1 MTRVDEP
8 VAARGDGVAAD
19 PGISIRGLVK
29 TFTRRSG
36 ERVRA
41 VDGISLDVEPGEFL
55 VLLGPSGCGKTTLL
69 RLIGG
74 LDRGEAGRI
83 SIHGTVVYDHE
94 TRIDQAPENR
104 AASMVFQSYA
114 LWPHMTVFQ
123 NVAYPLRSRGI
134 GKAETAE
141 RVAAVLE
148 MVGVAQLRDQYPS
161 QMSGGQQQRVALA
174 RAVVAGEQT
183 VLFDEPLSNVDAKVR
198 DHLRFEILSMQRKL
212 GFTAV
217 YVTHDQEEAMTLGTR
232 IAVLRDG
239 QIAQIGRPREIYQR
253 PVSRYVANFVGAAD
267 ELPGKVVG
275 SSGDIVLMDS
285 VIGQLRV
292 RQPGGVDQTDVVA
305 IVRPE
310 AWRINAAPQDGEN
323 RVTGTVEGSLFLG
336 GGRIENWVRV
346 GDTDLRV
353 WSTGQEADLP
363 IGSTVTLSVDPANLL
378 LFADAP

>member
-1 MTRVDEP
+1 MS
-8 VAARGDGVAAD
+8 AG
-19 PGISIRGLVK
+19 PGISISGLVK

-41 VDGISLDVEPGEFL
+41 VDGISLDVQPGEFL

-83 SIHGTVVYDHE
+83 SIHGTVVYDHDAKV
-94 TRIDQAPENR
+94 DQAPENR

-123 NVAYPLRSRGI
+123 NVAYPLRSRGV

-174 RAVVAGEQT
+174 RAVVPGEQT

-232 IAVLRDG
+232 IAVLREG
-239 QIAQIGRPREIYQR
+239 RIAQIGKPREIYQR
-253 PVSRYVANFVGAAD
+253 PASRYVANFVGAAD
-267 ELPGKVVG
+267 ELPGKVVS
-275 SSGDIVLMDS
+275 SSGGVVLIDS
-285 VIGQLRV
+285 VIGRLRV
-292 RQPGGVDQTDVVA
+292 RQPAEAGQTDVVA
-305 IVRPE
+305 VVRPE
-310 AWRINAAPQDGEN
+310 AWRINAPAQEGEN

-336 GGRIENWVRV
+336 GGRVENWVRV
-346 GDTDLRV
+346 GDIDLRV

-363 IGSTVTLSVDPANLL
+363 VGSTVTLSVDPTALL
-378 LFADAP
+378 LFPAAA

>member
-1 MTRVDEP
+1 MTRATQLAPAPRPGSASE
-8 VAARGDGVAAD
+8 
-19 PGISIRGLVK
+19 PGIDIQNLVK

-41 VDGISLDVEPGEFL
+41 VDGVSLDVQPGEFL

-69 RLIGG
+69 RLIAG

-83 SIHGTVVYDHE
+83 AIHGAVVYDHE
-94 TRIDQAPENR
+94 AKVDRAPENR
-104 AASMVFQSYA
+104 AAGMVFQSYA

-123 NVAYPLRSRGI
+123 NVAYPLRSRGL
-134 GKAETAE
+134 GKPETAE

-148 MVGVAQLRDQYPS
+148 LVGVARLRDQYPS

-174 RAVVAGEQT
+174 RAVVAGDST

-239 QIAQIGRPREIYQR
+239 RIAQIGKPREIYQN

-275 SSGDIVLMDS
+275 RSGDDVLVDS
-285 VIGQLRV
+285 VIGRLRV
-292 RQPGGVDQTDVVA
+292 HQPLAEGQRDVVV

-310 AWRINAAPQDGEN
+310 AWRIGPAARDEEN
-323 RVTGTVEGSLFLG
+323 RVSGTVEGSLFLG

-353 WSTGQEADLP
+353 WSTGQQDELP
-363 IGSTVTLSVDPANLL
+363 TGSTISLSVDPSALL
-378 LFADAP
+378 LFEDA